1 MTKKIKNKIKTYA
14 EYKILRYEVKVKTK
28 QTTKII
34 TSIYKKK
41 TKRSQIYQKCGKLFV
56 LLSMWAKNVNIFHA
70 ASLPFPISSLVNL
83 AFVTGEFPKLC
94 KIAKATPLFTKK

>member
-1 MTKKIKNKIKTYA
+1 MKLKLKLNKLQKLLPVFI
-14 EYKILRYEVKVKTK
+14 
-28 QTTKII
+28 
-34 TSIYKKK
+34 KKK